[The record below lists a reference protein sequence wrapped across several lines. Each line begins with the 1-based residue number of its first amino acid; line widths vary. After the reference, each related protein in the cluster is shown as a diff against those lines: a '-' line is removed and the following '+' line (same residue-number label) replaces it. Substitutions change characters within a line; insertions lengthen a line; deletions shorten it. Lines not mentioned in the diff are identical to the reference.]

1 MVHQDDPW
9 IEKVSDS
16 DVVDP
21 LSGPARTERTGLLI
35 SNLVFFAIVHI
46 GLVPQK
52 IESMGLTVDNDDLK
66 SDRVY
71 LLIWIVLMYYLIS
84 FGLTVGAE
92 LRAWKS
98 RLDALKERRQLRALW
113 YLDRRLATPPE
124 VEAAVPADDEGDE
137 SRRMRMI
144 IASNQ
149 AQHRDWADYQRM
161 YRLRMVLD
169 GLFPIIL
176 TLANAGAAALRW
188 IA

>member
-9 IEKVSDS
+9 LEKVSDS

-52 IESMGLTVDNDDLK
+52 IESMGLSVEKDLK
-66 SDRVY
+66 PNRVY
-71 LLIWIVLMYYLIS
+71 LLIWIVLMYYLVS

-98 RLDALKERRQLRALW
+98 RLEALKERRQLRALW
-113 YLDRRLATPPE
+113 YLERRLATPPE
-124 VEAAVPADDEGDE
+124 VEVASPDYEEGEE

-149 AQHRDWADYQRM
+149 AQHRDWAEYQRM